1 LQGRAGQV
9 TVFSP
14 FPCSDENVSK
24 LRSIGEPTAFIIP
37 SRFHDNFYEDYIGRF
52 PGSAFLAGKAV
63 SGDHLK
69 WRLTELSP
77 SRPELAGFDMVA
89 VDGMPNVQEHVFCH
103 RATRTLIVADLFFN
117 VSLPSGGLAWLMGKL
132 ADIGGRPKPARIWRA
147 MIKDPASFQGSLRRI
162 MELDFDR
169 IIPGHGELI
178 ECNAKHVLGDAFSS
192 WLKQA

>member
-1 LQGRAGQV
+1 
-9 TVFSP
+9 
-14 FPCSDENVSK
+14 
-24 LRSIGEPTAFIIP
+24 
-37 SRFHDNFYEDYIGRF
+37 
-52 PGSAFLAGKAV
+52 
-63 SGDHLK
+63 
-69 WRLTELSP
+69 
-77 SRPELAGFDMVA
+77 MVA